1 MDAQPAEVPR
11 WLRACDVAC
20 LVSTVEGFGLAP
32 IEALACGRPVVVS
45 REVPSGAAVTEGR
58 TGAVCDARDVEGMAA
73 ALERA
78 AKLQPGEEARAAA
91 LPYAVAREAA
101 RAADV
106 LAACVKNG

>member
-1 MDAQPAEVPR
+1 M
-11 WLRACDVAC
+11 
-20 LVSTVEGFGLAP
+20 
-32 IEALACGRPVVVS
+32 
-45 REVPSGAAVTEGR
+45 PSATP
-58 TGAVCDARDVEGMAA
+58 RDVEGMAA

-91 LPYAVAREAA
+91 LPYAIASESA